1 LTGFSFSCQD
11 NHTVLDF
18 VHEHSIGNV
27 IVLSG
32 DQHTA
37 AIDDGTNAGLP
48 EVMAGG
54 LDITNLKIV
63 ALFKA
68 FGINI
73 WNKGGQGISTQEF
86 NNAYGR
92 ITVFGSDSVHLALI
106 DEFGTKFASHTGV
119 NRMTGFEV
127 KNSTPTSFALVQNYP
142 NPFNPT
148 TALSFVLGHSSFV
161 TLKVFD
167 LLGREVTMLLNKE
180 KRAGTHSVQF
190 DASHPASGVYYYR
203 MQAGDFADVK
213 KFVVLK

>member
-1 LTGFSFSCQD
+1 
-11 NHTVLDF
+11 
-18 VHEHSIGNV
+18 
-27 IVLSG
+27 
-32 DQHTA
+32 
-37 AIDDGTNAGLP
+37 
-48 EVMAGG
+48 MAGG

-127 KNSTPTSFALVQNYP
+127 KNSTPTS
-142 NPFNPT
+142 
-148 TALSFVLGHSSFV
+148 
-161 TLKVFD
+161 
-167 LLGREVTMLLNKE
+167 
-180 KRAGTHSVQF
+180 SVQF